1 MYNDRPPFHA
11 IAGKHPRCGTGVSRL
26 AGERIVIRILTLI
39 LALALALPGA
49 HAVAQDQP
57 ATFKVAIVDLNRLL
71 VESAL
76 GKASQTRLQEYFE
89 AKQNELAQEYQALQR
104 EQGSLENQR
113 SVLSMDAYTTRRN
126 DLEQRMLRFRQ
137 RSEEAEATF
146 KQMQTDE
153 TQGFLSQMAPIIKA
167 IGDEGSYTFILRR
180 TAPAVL
186 YYNPTVDITDE
197 VLRRLDASTPSN

>member
-1 MYNDRPPFHA
+1 M
-11 IAGKHPRCGTGVSRL
+11 
-26 AGERIVIRILTLI
+26 IRIMTLM
-39 LALALALPGA
+39 LALALALPA
-49 HAVAQDQP
+49 APVAAAQDQA
-57 ATFKVAIVDLNRLL
+57 ATIKVAIVDLNRLL

-76 GKASQTRLQEYFE
+76 GKASQTRLQNYFE

-113 SVLSMDAYTTRRN
+113 SVLSMDAYTAKRN

-137 RSEEAEATF
+137 KSEEAEATF

-153 TQGFLSQMAPIIKA
+153 TQKFLNQMAPIIRA
-167 IGDEGSYTFILRR
+167 IGEEGSYTLILRR

-186 YYNPTVDITDE
+186 YYNPTVDITDQ
-197 VLRRLDASTPSN
+197 VLSRLDASAPAN